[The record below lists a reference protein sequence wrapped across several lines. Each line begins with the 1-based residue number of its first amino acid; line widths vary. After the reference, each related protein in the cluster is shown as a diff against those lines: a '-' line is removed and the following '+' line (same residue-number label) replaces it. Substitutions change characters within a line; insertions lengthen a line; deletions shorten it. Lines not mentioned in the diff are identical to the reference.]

1 MRGGIS
7 ANLAAEI
14 EELNEDQRRAVLQN
28 GDMVVRAGP
37 GSGKTRTLVAR
48 VGYLL
53 ETQISR
59 YRGVAAIT
67 YTRSAAREITD
78 RLERFGI
85 TPGRRLTASTVHSWC
100 LKSILQPYARLAGL
114 PDPDQEFLIDN
125 KTNDWTQLLQQC
137 FDQAGVMENPT
148 YEKAAVTRLR
158 RRIAA
163 GLEVDMSD
171 PMARAAVAVDEEM
184 IRRGWIDFDAMV
196 ARSLGLVRSHPQV
209 GKLVVSSHPHLVV
222 DEYQDLGPVLHE
234 IVRTLHDEH
243 GAVVSAFG
251 DADQTVMGFT
261 GADPRF
267 LDELSTAEGFET
279 IPLRLNYRSGQAIVA
294 ASHAVLME
302 ERPYEANPT
311 RTDRGVIE
319 PVEIKGGLSKH
330 ARVSADYVSKLIAQG
345 VPAHEI
351 VVIYPGKGYLLDCLL
366 QSFNESSVEF
376 VHEADDSMPEDETI
390 DFIKACAA
398 RAVAGFQTSS
408 FESSI
413 AQNVRTLR
421 ELKLSY
427 EALRKES
434 SLEPLRGRKSDEIIA
449 DVCAKQFDDTSG
461 EFVSWMLDL
470 ISRLQLDEIAQTSRR
485 VNSLKK
491 LLSFLELCLEK
502 GLKVGDVTSDA
513 IRSGKVAL
521 STYHKAKGREWE
533 VVILPGLIEGIMP
546 GRRYNGRTRSYPPT
560 PPDRLAQDRRSFY
573 VGLTRAKTSIVMLY
587 GEYFDNRGNYI
598 NRFGVSRFALDVLN
612 HLQPEVP
619 RSQ

>member
-1 MRGGIS
+1 MQTGIS
-7 ANLAAEI
+7 SNLAAEI
-14 EELNEDQRRAVLQN
+14 EELNEDQRRSVLQD
-28 GDMVVRAGP
+28 GDLVVRAGP

-67 YTRSAAREITD
+67 YTRSAAREIAE

-100 LKSILQPYARLAGL
+100 LRSILQPYGQLVGL
-114 PDPDQEFLIDN
+114 PDPEQEFLIDN
-125 KTNDWTQLLQQC
+125 KTNDWTQLLQVC
-137 FDQAGVMENPT
+137 FDHAGVMEDPK

-163 GLEVDMSD
+163 GLEVNMSD
-171 PMARAAVAVDEEM
+171 PMARAAAEVDEEL
-184 IRRGWIDFDAMV
+184 IRRGWVDFDAMV
-196 ARSLGLVRSHPQV
+196 ARSLRLIRSHPQI
-209 GKLVVSSHPHLVV
+209 GKLVVSRYPHLVV

-267 LDELSTAEGFET
+267 LDDLSMTAGFET

-311 RTDRGVIE
+311 RTDRGIIE
-319 PVEIKGGLSKH
+319 PVPIAGGLGKH
-330 ARVSADYVSKLIAQG
+330 ADVTAEYVSNLVSQG
-345 VPAHEI
+345 VPPHEI

-366 QSFNESSVEF
+366 QSLHRASIEF

-398 RAVAGFQTSS
+398 RTVAGFQTSS
-408 FESSI
+408 LESSI

-427 EALRKES
+427 EALRKQSE
-434 SLEPLRGRKSDEIIA
+434 LEPLRGRQVDEIIA
-449 DVCAKQFDDTSG
+449 EVCAKRFHDTSG

-470 ISRLQLDEIAQTSRR
+470 ISRLQLDEIAQGSKR
-485 VNSLKK
+485 VNSIKK
-491 LLSFLELCLEK
+491 LVSFVELCLDKE
-502 GLKVGDVTSDA
+502 LKVGDVTSDA
-513 IRSGKVAL
+513 IRVGKVAL

-533 VVILPGLIEGIMP
+533 VVLLPGLIEGIMP

-573 VGLTRAKTSIVMLY
+573 VGITRAKTSIVMLY

-598 NRFGVSRFALDVLN
+598 NRFGVSRFALDILN
-612 HLQPEVP
+612 HLQLDAQKP
-619 RSQ
+619 

>member
-1 MRGGIS
+1 MQNGIS
-7 ANLAAEI
+7 SNLAAEI
-14 EELNEDQRRAVLQN
+14 EELNEDQRRSVLQD

-67 YTRSAAREITD
+67 YTRSAAREITE

-100 LKSILQPYARLAGL
+100 LRSILQPYGKLAGL
-114 PDPDQEFLIDN
+114 PDPEQEFLIDN
-125 KTNDWTQLLQQC
+125 KTHDWTQLLQQC
-137 FDQAGVMENPT
+137 FDYAGVMEDPK

-163 GLEVDMSD
+163 GLEVNMSD
-171 PMARAAVAVDEEM
+171 PMARAAAEVDEEL

-196 ARSLGLVRSHPQV
+196 ARSLRLIRSQPQI
-209 GKLVVSSHPHLVV
+209 GKLVVSRYPHLVI

-234 IVRTLHDEH
+234 IVKTLRDEH

-267 LDELSTAEGFET
+267 LDELSMTEGFET

-311 RTDRGVIE
+311 RTDHGIIE
-319 PVEIKGGLSKH
+319 PVAINGGLGTH
-330 ARVSADYVSKLIAQG
+330 AHVTAQYVSKLISQG
-345 VPAHEI
+345 VPPHEI

-366 QSFNESSVEF
+366 QSFHGSSIEF

-398 RAVAGFQTSS
+398 RTVAGFQTSS
-408 FESSI
+408 LESSI

-427 EALRKES
+427 EALRKQS
-434 SLEPLRGRKSDEIIA
+434 ALEPLRGRQADEAIA
-449 DVCAKQFDDTSG
+449 EVCARHFDDTSG

-470 ISRLQLDEIAQTSRR
+470 ISRLQLDEIAQGSKRI
-485 VNSLKK
+485 NSLKK
-491 LLSFLELCLEK
+491 LASFVELCLDK
-502 GLKVGDVTSDA
+502 RLKVGDVTSDA
-513 IRSGKVAL
+513 IRVGKVSL

-533 VVILPGLIEGIMP
+533 VVLLPGLIEGIMP

-598 NRFGVSRFALDVLN
+598 NRFGVSRFALDILN
-612 HLQPEVP
+612 HLQLDAQRP
-619 RSQ
+619 Q